1 MYFFCQKR
9 KLEEES
15 QQLKDEES
23 RLKTLINNRETE
35 KEKLMM
41 EISVVQ
47 ERFDNLRKERD
58 KLQDTRKYDVK
69 ELLVFNSERLS
80 LDILV

>member
-58 KLQDTRKYDVK
+58 KLQDTRK
-69 ELLVFNSERLS
+69 
-80 LDILV
+80 